1 VDGHRISWHLPRV
14 LKMPVSDISFEFFPP
29 RTEEQKLVL
38 ESTWQKLARLNPQYL
53 SVTFGAG
60 GSTLDATRETVN
72 ALLRDTGVP
81 VAPHISCM
89 VRSRETLRAL
99 LDDYRQAGVTR
110 LMVLRGDRPDGVSGP
125 GPFQY
130 ASELVEFIR
139 REFADQFH
147 IAVAS
152 YPEFHP
158 ESPSAEADLE
168 FFRRKVAAGADSSVT
183 QYFYNADSYFRLV
196 DDCRRM
202 GMDIPI
208 TPGIMPITNYLQ
220 LSRFSSQC
228 GAEIPQWMRR
238 RLEGFG
244 NDGAAIREFGLEV
257 VARLCERLLSGGA
270 PGLHF
275 YTLNRANASLMLWQR
290 LAGSEEVCINR
301 SVPVPASTGQ

>member
-1 VDGHRISWHLPRV
+1 MPLP
-14 LKMPVSDISFEFFPP
+14 DISFEFFPP

-38 ESTWQKLARLNPQYL
+38 ESTWQKLARLKPHYL

-60 GSTLDATRETVN
+60 GSPLDATRETVKD
-72 ALLRDTGVP
+72 LLQDTGVP
-81 VAPHISCM
+81 VAPHLSCM
-89 VRSRETLRAL
+89 VGSRETLRAL

-110 LMVLRGDRPDGVSGP
+110 LMVLRGDRPDGVSGQ

-130 ASELVEFIR
+130 ASELVSFVR

-183 QYFYNADSYFRLV
+183 QYFYNADSYFRFV
-196 DDCRRM
+196 DDCQRM

-220 LSRFSSQC
+220 LARFSSLC

-244 NDGAAIREFGLEV
+244 NDGAAIREFGLDV
-257 VARLCERLLSGGA
+257 VTRLCERLLAGGA
-270 PGLHF
+270 PGLHL

-290 LAGSEEVCINR
+290 LT
-301 SVPVPASTGQ
+301 ASTET